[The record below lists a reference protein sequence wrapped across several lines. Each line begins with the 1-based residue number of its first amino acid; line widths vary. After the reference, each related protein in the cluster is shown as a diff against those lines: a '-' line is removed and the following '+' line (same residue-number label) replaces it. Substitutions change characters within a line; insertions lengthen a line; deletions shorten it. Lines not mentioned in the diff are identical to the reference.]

1 MATRKE
7 YMEFMMDQL
16 SALGDVYYRRMMG
29 EYLIYYRDKLVAY
42 VCDERLLIRP
52 VPSALRILPYA
63 EYDSI
68 SEGGKKKYLRVDDV
82 DDRKSLIKLFTAL
95 YDELPCQYHKD

>member
-1 MATRKE
+1 
-7 YMEFMMDQL
+7 MMDQL

-52 VPSALRILPYA
+52 VPSALTILPYA

-82 DDRKSLIKLFTAL
+82 DDRESLIELFTAF
-95 YDELPCQYHKD
+95 YDELPCQHHKD